1 MNLNLKNIGQF
12 IQSCRKDLKMTQAE
26 LAERLNVSPQSVSNW
41 ERGESIPDVGLL
53 PDLAQILRCS
63 VDAILSGGGGSSAYR
78 RHVTVAQMREALAS
92 INRMGE
98 LLGRDHFIYECIINA
113 LNERMNTTIEK
124 AFNDDHIFEVFTIEF
139 LLQCVKNGDYV
150 DPRDVEVNL
159 KPSKARDYMLNVMS
173 EMGIK

>member
-1 MNLNLKNIGQF
+1 MNLNLKNIGKF
-12 IQSCRKDLKMTQAE
+12 IQSCRKNLKMTQAE

-41 ERGESIPDVGLL
+41 ERGESIPDVSLL

-78 RHVTVAQMREALAS
+78 RHVTVEQMREALNC

-98 LLGRDHFIYECIINA
+98 LLGKDHFIYSCIIDA

-159 KPSKARDYMLNVMS
+159 KPSKARDYMLNVLS